1 MNKKEKTELREMR
14 IRQDLMFSVIA
25 NDYLGKQA
33 MQVYTSVAKGVEAE
47 PENEKLKEVAEK
59 SIESY
64 KFHSQNVNDAISYYY
79 EIFGEEANIE
89 VFDIMKERGIDR
101 KLEEEMA
108 NASKEEPEPIT
119 KVNSMGQRTSEKG

>member
-47 PENEKLKEVAEK
+47 PENGKLKEVAEK

-108 NASKEEPEPIT
+108 NAPEEPEPII